1 MNASEAREDFAGVP
15 RTPLVCRFTTCRF
28 IMSRGGDNVGKEKSG
43 EIPNMNANR
52 KVSVFCLQ
60 VIDNNYQKNRVNA
73 STICAIMYNSKKRKN

>member
-1 MNASEAREDFAGVP
+1 MLEKILQESPEP
-15 RTPLVCRFTTCRF
+15 RWFVDLQLAVSLCLG
-28 IMSRGGDNVGKEKSG
+28 GGDNVGKEKSG